1 MINSSTKTFPIDA
14 IKKAIADF
22 WDQQM
27 NDDDEDE
34 DFSFSLGPSLDS
46 LTALH
51 CLILLEKI
59 LGLDIKLPE
68 TLVQKGGYKTKVE
81 FVNSLSKNTELFY
94 ADHAK

>member
-1 MINSSTKTFPIDA
+1 MNTSSKPFPMDA
-14 IKKAIADF
+14 IKKALVEF

-34 DFSFSLGPSLDS
+34 DSSFSLGPSLDS

-51 CLILLEKI
+51 CLIILEKI

-68 TLVQKGGYKTKVE
+68 TLVQKGGYNTKVE

-94 ADHAK
+94 AEHAK